1 MILKI
6 QDSLIYLWPFYRLG
20 FPRLND
26 LVYVHYNLR
35 LWIKQMDKT
44 PDVDAISLDNIDIL
58 STWRVEA
65 ELPIIEVAPSWLE
78 EPEAQEG
85 QEQEENEDEEAEEEE
100 DEDEED
106 EDEEDEEQ
114 EEDEGGDVQ
123 ASTPVAPPSREI
135 ATPSQSATIPAWA
148 RAPIIAHET
157 PSAGPGPSTVRG
169 RPDKQPMTFSRKR
182 GRGI

>member
-1 MILKI
+1 
-6 QDSLIYLWPFYRLG
+6 
-20 FPRLND
+20 
-26 LVYVHYNLR
+26 
-35 LWIKQMDKT
+35 MDKT

-65 ELPIIEVAPSWLE
+65 ELPIIEAAPSWLE

-85 QEQEENEDEEAEEEE
+85 QAHEENKDEEAEE

-106 EDEEDEEQ
+106 EDEEQ
-114 EEDEGGDVQ
+114 EEDEGEDEDDVQ
-123 ASTPVAPPSREI
+123 ASTPAAPHSREI
-135 ATPSQSATIPAWA
+135 ATPSQSATIPTWA
-148 RAPIIAHET
+148 RAPITAHET
-157 PSAGPGPSTVRG
+157 PSAGPRPSTVRG

>member
-58 STWRVEA
+58 STWRVEV
-65 ELPIIEVAPSWLE
+65 ELPIIEAAPSWLE

-85 QEQEENEDEEAEEEE
+85 QEQEENEDEEEEEE
-100 DEDEED
+100 

-114 EEDEGGDVQ
+114 EEDEEGHVQ
-123 ASTPVAPPSREI
+123 ASTPAAPPSREF
-135 ATPSQSATIPAWA
+135 ATPSQTTIIPAWA
-148 RAPIIAHET
+148 QAPITAHET
-157 PSAGPGPSTVRG
+157 PSAGPGPSTVTG

-182 GRGI
+182 GRGH

>member
-1 MILKI
+1 
-6 QDSLIYLWPFYRLG
+6 
-20 FPRLND
+20 
-26 LVYVHYNLR
+26 
-35 LWIKQMDKT
+35 MDKT

-58 STWRVEA
+58 STWRVEV
-65 ELPIIEVAPSWLE
+65 ELPIIEAAPSWLE

-85 QEQEENEDEEAEEEE
+85 QEQEENEDEEAEE
-100 DEDEED
+100 DKNEDEED
-106 EDEEDEEQ
+106 EDQEEDEE
-114 EEDEGGDVQ
+114 DDVQ
-123 ASTPVAPPSREI
+123 ASIPAAPPSREI

-157 PSAGPGPSTVRG
+157 PSAGPRPSTVRG

>member
-1 MILKI
+1 
-6 QDSLIYLWPFYRLG
+6 
-20 FPRLND
+20 
-26 LVYVHYNLR
+26 
-35 LWIKQMDKT
+35 MDKT

-58 STWRVEA
+58 STWRVEV
-65 ELPIIEVAPSWLE
+65 ELPIIEAAPSWLE

-85 QEQEENEDEEAEEEE
+85 QEQEENEDEEAEE
-100 DEDEED
+100 D

-114 EEDEGGDVQ
+114 EEDKGEDEEGDVQ
-123 ASTPVAPPSREI
+123 ASTPAAPPSREI

-169 RPDKQPMTFSRKR
+169 RPDK
-182 GRGI
+182 